1 MRESHD
7 YFFRGKMQ
15 FELAT
20 GTTLQYNVA
29 KISYKLAGFHIKELD
44 WDLAL

>member
-20 GTTLQYNVA
+20 GTTIHYNVA
-29 KISYKLAGFHIKELD
+29 KISYKLAGVHIKELD

>member
-7 YFFRGKMQ
+7 CFFRGKKQ

-20 GTTLQYNVA
+20 GTTLHYNVA
-29 KISYKLAGFHIKELD
+29 KISYKLAGVHIKKLD
-44 WDLAL
+44 WDQAL